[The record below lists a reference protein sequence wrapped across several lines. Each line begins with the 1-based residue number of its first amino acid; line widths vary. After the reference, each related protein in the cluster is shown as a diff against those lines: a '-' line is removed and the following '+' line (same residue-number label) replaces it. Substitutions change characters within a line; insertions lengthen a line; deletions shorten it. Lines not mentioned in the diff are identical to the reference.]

1 LLEAFREM
9 FDVATLYKPVKIV
22 VEEKKSILFSLLYSF
37 VYLVFFVVIT
47 AALTLIFNFQA
58 FFEEMLWKSIA
69 MFFVVLAFLASAPFP
84 LVLVFVV
91 SRFIVKSKN
100 RFEKLAEKLI
110 ELFSAAYFITAS
122 LLPFF
127 LIIFIPF
134 GEFAGM
140 LFFVLGIA
148 LYFYFLNLIFEKV
161 FSTTPFQSMVLLI
174 VYILPWFALATAI
187 FAILLFLN
195 VLPFQ
200 IL

>member
-1 LLEAFREM
+1 
-9 FDVATLYKPVKIV
+9 
-22 VEEKKSILFSLLYSF
+22 
-37 VYLVFFVVIT
+37 VVIT